1 MSRTLPAPPDGVR
14 LSPVPNK
21 TVDDAVVWLQAEL
34 EMSVTPRYIKRC
46 IAEGKLRCH
55 IVARRR
61 MLSTQ
66 DLYAWI
72 VTRPTNNTATA

>member
-1 MSRTLPAPPDGVR
+1 VEQ
-14 LSPVPNK
+14 
-21 TVDDAVVWLQAEL
+21 AVTWLQAEL
-34 EMSVTPRYIKRC
+34 EMSVTPRYIRRS

-66 DLYAWI
+66 DIYAWI
-72 VTRPTNNTATA
+72 VTRPTNNVSV